1 MSIFEYKP
9 KLDGTNGNGYQPNQK
24 DLGYVP
30 SPPNERYDG
39 QYNVNPPPPPML
51 HSEKKQ
57 YVDKIRA
64 LQEEL
69 ELVQTATIMK
79 VNRIIRSVEF
89 LSDEQK
95 DDLILEIN
103 RK

>member
-1 MSIFEYKP
+1 MTIENEKIPQPPTVEYIIR
-9 KLDGTNGNGYQPNQK
+9 DRN
-24 DLGYVP
+24 
-30 SPPNERYDG
+30 
-39 QYNVNPPPPPML
+39 PPML

-57 YVDKIRA
+57 YVDKIKA

-79 VNRIIRSVEF
+79 INRIIRSVDF